1 MNIVPTQ
8 GDAQALPYPDAIFDG
23 AYLVATL
30 GEVPDKDATL
40 RELQHVL
47 RPGGRIVV
55 GEVQPDPHMVNFP
68 VLEERQWRRNLT
80 WSSAW
85 GTG

>member
-1 MNIVPTQ
+1 
-8 GDAQALPYPDAIFDG
+8 
-23 AYLVATL
+23 
-30 GEVPDKDATL
+30 
-40 RELQHVL
+40 L
-47 RPGGRIVV
+47 RPGGRDVV